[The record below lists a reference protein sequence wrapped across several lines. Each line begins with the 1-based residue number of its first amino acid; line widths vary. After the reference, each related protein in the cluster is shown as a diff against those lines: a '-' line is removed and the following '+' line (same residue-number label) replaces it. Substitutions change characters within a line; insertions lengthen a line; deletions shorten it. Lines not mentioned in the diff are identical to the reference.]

1 MPPMLSPYE
10 KVYTMPPMC
19 SMCVLSILSEK
30 LESDLKEEE
39 EGSGRK
45 EIEEELADLDSLLLD
60 LDAKVNT
67 TISSL
72 STHMY
77 KNTYIHVA
85 SYQNPVRK
93 KRKVS
98 NYVVFVSQICE
109 VSFQ

>member
-1 MPPMLSPYE
+1 
-10 KVYTMPPMC
+10 
-19 SMCVLSILSEK
+19 MCVLSILSEK
-30 LESDLKEEE
+30 IECDLKEKEE

-93 KRKVS
+93 KRSVKLCRIRIP
-98 NYVVFVSQICE
+98 NL
-109 VSFQ
+109 